1 MLSII
6 IFTPILVAIGVA
18 LIGDKREGPTYW
30 LSLLSSIFVFGTY
43 FVNGYQL

>member
-18 LIGDKREGPTYW
+18 LMGDKREGQARV
-30 LSLLSSIFVFGTY
+30 SFNLLNNLIG
-43 FVNGYQL
+43 